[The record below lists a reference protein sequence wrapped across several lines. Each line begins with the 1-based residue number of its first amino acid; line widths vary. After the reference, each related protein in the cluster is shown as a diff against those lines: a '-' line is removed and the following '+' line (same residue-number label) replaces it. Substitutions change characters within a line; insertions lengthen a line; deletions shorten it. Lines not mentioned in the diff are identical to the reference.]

1 MKLAILVL
9 KLTIFV
15 TYVVGYQDWFFTV
28 RGKESIRGPFGR
40 LTYGQDSLKPRQV
53 PCMVHTS

>member
-40 LTYGQDSLKPRQV
+40 LTYGPLIRPNLVMDKTR
-53 PCMVHTS
+53 